1 MINSASGSLRE
12 VSASPEPISLPRRA
26 RKSVL
31 AALTTALVALLA
43 VPLLATPAAA
53 ASTATVVISE
63 VTTPLAVSI
72 DVGGTVTWIN
82 SIPARTDLLG
92 VTLATDVTL
101 AVPSGTHKI
110 APGASWSE
118 AFYASC
124 LTCTITYKYRVTVG
138 ILPPLVALPSLPA
151 SLPMV
156 VNTVVPLPNVAPPPV
171 NVPSVTTP
179 TLPSAPTVPGT
190 ETPTTL
196 PGTTPADTTTVGGTP
211 GGGTTNTGASVGE
224 QIMPSGGGPLILG
237 APNGYEQRNGSG
249 PNGITGG
256 TGTGLGSYDGA
267 RAPVFGVLEGLD
279 NPPTTG
285 ASGVLPA
292 AQQSETVP
300 SALGTPALLAVLL
313 LSVVSAGLIRTSF
326 LSRRRSGLG
335 AHSER

>member
-1 MINSASGSLRE
+1 M
-12 VSASPEPISLPRRA
+12 SASPEPISRPRCGR
-26 RKSVL
+26 RSVL
-31 AALTTALVALLA
+31 AALTTALTTALVALLA

-53 ASTATVVISE
+53 ASTATVVISQ

-72 DVGGTVTWIN
+72 EAGGTVTWIN
-82 SIPARTDLLG
+82 SIPDRTDLLG

-110 APGASWSE
+110 APGANWSE
-118 AFYASC
+118 VFYASC

-156 VNTVVPLPNVAPPPV
+156 VNTVVPLPNVPVPPV
-171 NVPSVTTP
+171 NVPSVP
-179 TLPSAPTVPGT
+179 LPAVPAVPGVPGLPSTPGVPAATPGAVPATPGT
-190 ETPTTL
+190 PVALPATP
-196 PGTTPADTTTVGGTP
+196 
-211 GGGTTNTGASVGE
+211 GGTTNAGASVGE

-249 PNGITGG
+249 SNGMTGG

-267 RAPVFGVLEGLD
+267 QAPVFGVLEGLD

-285 ASGVLPA
+285 ARGVLPA
-292 AQQSETVP
+292 AQQTETVP
-300 SALGTPALLAVLL
+300 TPLGTPALLAVLL
-313 LSVVSAGLIRTSF
+313 LSVVSAGLIRTAN
-326 LSRRRSGLG
+326 LSRRRGGLG
-335 AHSER
+335 THSER